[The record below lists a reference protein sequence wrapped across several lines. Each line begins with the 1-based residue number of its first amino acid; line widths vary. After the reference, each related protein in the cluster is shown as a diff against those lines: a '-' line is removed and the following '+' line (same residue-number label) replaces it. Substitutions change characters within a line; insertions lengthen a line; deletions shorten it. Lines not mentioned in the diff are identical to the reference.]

1 MRLAR
6 VRGERTCDA
15 ACPVRGS
22 STEVC
27 LSVLLSEMPKKTKDQ
42 FLPGPLPGEEDVEVR
57 AHQRRRKK
65 AKNSKLKSGGIK
77 CTTPADESR
86 TQTKQPTMR
95 RICRA
100 EATRAV
106 LKVTTRRFPSSTTP
120 ESTGKAGFPHD
131 LDKGAL
137 QRRTA
142 HISKKRRKALDGEL
156 AKANSSDFHAKI
168 VD

>member
-1 MRLAR
+1 
-6 VRGERTCDA
+6 
-15 ACPVRGS
+15 
-22 STEVC
+22 
-27 LSVLLSEMPKKTKDQ
+27 MPKNWSE

-65 AKNSKLKSGGIK
+65 AKNSQLKLSGTK
-77 CTTPADESR
+77 RSKPADESR
-86 TQTKQPTMR
+86 TQTEQPTMR

-100 EATRAV
+100 EATRAT

-156 AKANSSDFHAKI
+156 AKANSSEFHAKI

>member
-1 MRLAR
+1 
-6 VRGERTCDA
+6 
-15 ACPVRGS
+15 
-22 STEVC
+22 
-27 LSVLLSEMPKKTKDQ
+27 MPKKTKDQ

-86 TQTKQPTMR
+86 TQTNQPTMR

-156 AKANSSDFHAKI
+156 AKANSSEFHAKI

>member
-1 MRLAR
+1 M
-6 VRGERTCDA
+6 
-15 ACPVRGS
+15 
-22 STEVC
+22 
-27 LSVLLSEMPKKTKDQ
+27 
-42 FLPGPLPGEEDVEVR
+42 R

-86 TQTKQPTMR
+86 TQTNQPTMR

-120 ESTGKAGFPHD
+120 ESTGKAGFPHAGPHD
-131 LDKGAL
+131 LEKGAL
-137 QRRTA
+137 QGRAT
-142 HISKKRRKALDGEL
+142 HISKRRRKALDGEL

>member
-1 MRLAR
+1 
-6 VRGERTCDA
+6 
-15 ACPVRGS
+15 
-22 STEVC
+22 
-27 LSVLLSEMPKKTKDQ
+27 MPKKTKDQ

-86 TQTKQPTMR
+86 TQTNQPTMR

-131 LDKGAL
+131 LEKGAL
-137 QRRTA
+137 QGRAT
-142 HISKKRRKALDGEL
+142 HISKRRRKALDGEL
-156 AKANSSDFHAKI
+156 SKANSSDFHAKI

>member
-1 MRLAR
+1 
-6 VRGERTCDA
+6 
-15 ACPVRGS
+15 
-22 STEVC
+22 
-27 LSVLLSEMPKKTKDQ
+27 MPKKTKDQ

-86 TQTKQPTMR
+86 TQTNQPTMR

-131 LDKGAL
+131 LEKGALYSVAPPTFRSGAGRRSTANL

-142 HISKKRRKALDGEL
+142 AISTRR
-156 AKANSSDFHAKI
+156 SSTEC
-168 VD
+168 VPGR